1 MFFPMCGSVTPTLQK
16 VNSMICHLVML
27 GGLTQKITI
36 LKWGNY
42 MDGKNIGLDL
52 WAKISVLGICKI
64 VSIIKLWVVNY
75 INRNKSL

>member
-1 MFFPMCGSVTPTLQK
+1 MSPCYARWAHPE
-16 VNSMICHLVML
+16 N
-27 GGLTQKITI
+27 TI